1 MGFFDKLEKAIKNA
15 DWEEIASNAVN
26 SFEKQLDKN
35 VDGVVAAYK
44 KKIREVSDSQ
54 VLYKLSEAEEK
65 MDTDVGM
72 RIYDVT
78 YAEAR
83 RRGLV

>member
-15 DWEEIASNAVN
+15 DWEEIASNAAN
-26 SFEKQLDKN
+26 SFEKQLNKN
-35 VDGVVAAYK
+35 VDGVIAAYK
-44 KKIREVSDSQ
+44 KKIREASDSQ
-54 VLYKLSEAEEK
+54 VLYKLREAEEK

-72 RIYDVT
+72 RIYDIT
-78 YAEAR
+78 YAEAS